1 MAFLNDGFSTTIRMA
16 AGDVP
21 SVFQILEKTV
31 TPPGMSGGGPIDITT
46 MRNLALRTKSPKHLQ
61 QMDDMALTAAYDPA
75 AYVVAFGVLINVNQ
89 LITVDFPDGSSL
101 VFYGYLN
108 EFKPQEHREGEQP
121 LANLAIICT
130 NVDNSGIE
138 TDPVFVAA

>member
-1 MAFLNDGFSTTIRMA
+1 MAFLNDGFSTIIGFLNVA
-16 AGDVP
+16 NPA
-21 SVFQILEKTV
+21 VFKILEKTV

-46 MRNLALRTKSPKHLQ
+46 MRNIALRTKSPKHLQ
-61 QMDDMALTAAYDPA
+61 QMDDMALTAAYDPD
-75 AYVVAFGVLINVNQ
+75 AYVVAFNSLINVNQ
-89 LITVDFPDGSSL
+89 EITVTFPDLSTL
-101 VFYGYLN
+101 TFWGYLN

-130 NVDNSGIE
+130 NVDDSGIE